1 MQCTPLLCH
10 VIRAIVRKEVCR
22 AVWSLPWPHNT
33 LHGREKGAFPRN
45 GKLRRTRRLKSFP
58 WDALV
63 YGSIMA
69 FYIGKWNKTKQN
81 IRLLRPGS
89 NPGLQS
95 SIKFQCFNPRWKFNI
110 PRSVSQ
116 GDCRLRTA
124 DCRLRTRGKMQTA
137 CKMQT
142 ADWE

>member
-95 SIKFQCFNPRWKFNI
+95 SIKFQCFNPR
-110 PRSVSQ
+110 
-116 GDCRLRTA
+116 
-124 DCRLRTRGKMQTA
+124 
-137 CKMQT
+137 
-142 ADWE
+142 